1 MQQLWSKL
9 LNANGGQS
17 DFNVE
22 IVISLITSNWFT
34 ALKTVNVNLIFVL
47 KREKSCD
54 QEALPGVTN
63 AFNRKNV
70 VLLYIIL
77 TKNNF

>member
-1 MQQLWSKL
+1 MPTVDKV
-9 LNANGGQS
+9 

-22 IVISLITSNWFT
+22 IVISLVTYNWFT
-34 ALKTVNVNLIFVL
+34 VPKTVNINLIFVL
-47 KREKSCD
+47 KCEKPCNR
-54 QEALPGVTN
+54 EALPGVTN

-70 VLLYIIL
+70 VLLSNIL